1 MGALLRNIKNN
12 TFLKGVYLLFRRYII
27 MKSRFGKIGKNVM
40 LDAPITIDNPANV
53 FLEDNTHISSGSH
66 ISALNA
72 RFVMGRYSGAANNLS
87 VRTGNH
93 MMIVGRFYR
102 TITDKEKA
110 PEYDKDVIVKEDV
123 WIGCN
128 VTLLSGVTVGR
139 GAIVAAG
146 AVVNKDVPPY
156 SIVGGVPARVLKF
169 KWTIE
174 QILKHEAILYSKSE
188 RYTRAELE
196 SFMNPKKIINR

>member
-1 MGALLRNIKNN
+1 
-12 TFLKGVYLLFRRYII
+12 

-110 PEYDKDVIVKEDV
+110 PEYDKDVIVNEDV

-128 VTLLSGVTVGR
+128 VTLLSGVTIGR
-139 GAIVAAG
+139 GAIIAAG
-146 AVVNKDVPPY
+146 AVVSKDIPPY
-156 SIVGGVPARVLKF
+156 AIAGGVPAKVIKF
-169 KWTIE
+169 KWTVKQILEHESKLYPENERFSKEYLE
-174 QILKHEAILYSKSE
+174 QI
-188 RYTRAELE
+188 
-196 SFMNPKKIINR
+196 INK

>member
-1 MGALLRNIKNN
+1 MRNIKNN